1 MPGTSSSALFCGSS
15 STVEDPDLA
24 VLNEVDNTPSKKPVS
39 GSIETGAVKD
49 RTMSGLIN
57 AMKRKSKNAVSPIQP
72 RQSSGAAEDLDPF
85 RYAPSSEPSTISS
98 DKDSV
103 YDEDQDGDSDDS
115 NPVVGRRQSRRRAS
129 NLGPNRKSG
138 NTNKSSTAKT
148 SAVRSKRKREEEPVG
163 PEKKYATY
171 HDEAKRRN
179 IAPKIM
185 YEAERQS
192 LGVITKKPWLYT
204 PKPKI
209 QISGLQ
215 FGSPSRSISFSFPV
229 SQVINDE
236 LSVKERKRFFIYT
249 PTDAI
254 KEAMRTHVSN
264 VHQLF
269 PPYRGIGDCM
279 LHPNPRGLLKN
290 GKYHQTIVCNYK
302 WKDASGIHTIGVNF
316 GIVALIVN
324 HHLTSAQ
331 KEGFIQDAWHLSHL
345 CCNWICCNWRH
356 HTVEPGPVNIGRN
369 ACFNSSDPCKHDPRC
384 MKDKKVALNLPTSPA
399 TPGSGQALAEL
410 SMNIEGEAQ
419 SGEQEVEL
427 VESDAEEDVESDAE
441 EDVESDAEEDAET
454 SSSGDDG
461 DEE

>member
-1 MPGTSSSALFCGSS
+1 MPQTSSPPLFCSSS
-15 STVEDPDLA
+15 STVEDPDLE
-24 VLNEVDNTPSKKPVS
+24 VLGEVHNTPSKKRVS
-39 GSIETGAVKD
+39 RSAETRAIQD

-57 AMKRKSKNAVSPIQP
+57 AMKRKKHATPPTQP
-72 RQSSGAAEDLDPF
+72 RRSSGAAADLDPF
-85 RYAPSSEPSTISS
+85 RYAPSSEPSTQSS

-103 YDEDQDGDSDDS
+103 YDEDQDGDSDAS
-115 NPVVGRRQSRRRAS
+115 SPVIGRRRTKRRCS
-129 NLGPNRKSG
+129 NLGPNRKTRSV
-138 NTNKSSTAKT
+138 NKSNAKT
-148 SAVRSKRKREEEPVG
+148 GGVSSKRKREEEPIE

-179 IAPKIM
+179 IAPKIL

-192 LGVITKKPWLYT
+192 LGVISKKPWLYT
-204 PKPKI
+204 PKPQI
-209 QISGLQ
+209 HISGLQ
-215 FGSPSRSISFSFPV
+215 YGSPGRSISFSFPV

-290 GKYHQTIVCNYK
+290 GKYNQTIVCNYQ

-345 CCNWICCNWRH
+345 CGNWICCNWRH

-399 TPGSGQALAEL
+399 TPRSSQALAEL

-419 SGEQEVEL
+419 TDEQQDKL
-427 VESDAEEDVESDAE
+427 VESDAEG
-441 EDVESDAEEDAET
+441 DAET
-454 SSSGDDG
+454 SSSEDDRDG

>member
-24 VLNEVDNTPSKKPVS
+24 VPSKVDNTPSKKPVS
-39 GSIETGAVKD
+39 RSIETGAVKD

-72 RQSSGAAEDLDPF
+72 RQNLGAAEDLDPF
-85 RYAPSSEPSTISS
+85 RYAPSPEPSTISG

-115 NPVVGRRQSRRRAS
+115 NPVVGRRQSKRRAS
-129 NLGPNRKSG
+129 NLGPNRKTGS
-138 NTNKSSTAKT
+138 TNKGKAKT
-148 SAVRSKRKREEEPVG
+148 GAVSSKRKREEEPVG

-179 IAPKIM
+179 IAPKIL

-229 SQVINDE
+229 SQVLNDE

-249 PTDAI
+249 PTDAM
-254 KEAMRTHVSN
+254 KEAMRTHISN

-290 GKYHQTIVCNYK
+290 GKYNQTIVCNYQ
-302 WKDASGIHTIGVNF
+302 WKDVSGIHTVGVNF
-316 GIVALIVN
+316 GIVTLIIN

-345 CCNWICCNWRH
+345 CGNWICCNWRH

-369 ACFNSSDPCKHDPRC
+369 ACFNSSDPCKHEPRC

-399 TPGSGQALAEL
+399 APSSGQALAEL
-410 SMNIEGEAQ
+410 SMDIESEAE
-419 SGEQEVEL
+419 SGEQEDEL
-427 VESDAEEDVESDAE
+427 VKSDAEKDVVSDDEEDVEPDDE
-441 EDVESDAEEDAET
+441 EDVET
-454 SSSGDDG
+454 SSSADDG